1 VYTVASGRPFLAA
14 LAEAL
19 LGGSL
24 PVRGGQ
30 RPDPLQLADTVL
42 HLPTR
47 RATRPLQE
55 AFLKASRGGA
65 LLLPKI
71 KPIGAGSEEAE
82 LLASVEDFHTGG
94 EADVPR
100 VISDL
105 QRQLVLTKL
114 VLRWAES
121 ERHPKA
127 KDGDLLPYA
136 AAGAH
141 TPAQA
146 AKLAEDLARLIDTLE
161 AEDID
166 VARLSELV
174 PEEYSEH
181 WWRTLAF
188 LQIVTQFWP
197 AHLAEHNLVSAVAR
211 RKRLLAAEVERMR
224 STPPSAPVIVA
235 GVTSADPAACELIRA
250 VCALPN
256 GALVLP
262 ALDQTLDEESWA
274 AIADHP
280 EHPQFGLK
288 KLIEALGLSRR
299 DVEPLGGPEQTPA
312 RRARWSLACEA
323 MRPAGTTERWHRFA
337 AAANKKDMAAALVD
351 LNAVEAAT
359 AEEEAEAIALIL
371 REVAETPGR
380 TAMLVAPDRALARRV
395 AARLAVWELA
405 VDDQGGQ
412 PFARS
417 IAGAFLDLVAAAVEK
432 DFAPIAL
439 TSLLKHP
446 LCRLGLG
453 PSELRRGLHALELA
467 AFRAPYFGSGLDG
480 MEAALEQAQAR
491 SWQHVA
497 VRRLASADWD
507 AARML
512 VRRLGQAFA
521 PMAKVFAAS
530 KPASLHVLARAHF
543 ETAQTLAKA
552 SDRDDGAALRQ
563 GEAGEWAAQLFASL
577 IDAAMP
583 APDMAPADY
592 PDFYRTLVA
601 RKNIRPRGAVHPRL
615 SICDPFEARLQ
626 QADVVILGGLNEG
639 TSPTAAD
646 PGPWL
651 NRPMRATLGLPAPE
665 ESIGAAAYDFISQ
678 LGAARVILTRAAKV
692 DGAPTVPSRWLLRLE
707 ALVKGLGLSLAP
719 ERPWIAW
726 AQARNAIAGAARPV
740 RAPEPKPPVE
750 ARPRQLSVTAI
761 ETWIG
766 NPYAIFAQR
775 VLGLEALPKL
785 GERPGPSLR
794 GQIVHEALGRFA
806 QRFPERLPEDIAKE
820 LMAVAAGVLADYTSN
835 PRVAAFWVSRMAR
848 FAAWF
853 AETESAR
860 RAGIAKTVAEASG
873 KLVLAGPAGPFTL
886 TARADR
892 IDLGASGLVITD
904 YKTSQNLDNL
914 ASRALDGQAPQLPL
928 EAAIAAAGG
937 FAGVPAGRVA
947 KLGYISTAGGEPP
960 GQEFPL
966 KTDDVAALARE
977 AHDGL
982 ARLIAAFDQQATP
995 YRAVR
1000 RARFRYDYDAYAH
1013 LARVA
1018 EWSLDSGEEE

>member
-42 HLPTR
+42 YLPTR

-181 WWRTLAF
+181 WSRTLAF

-274 AIADHP
+274 SIANHP
-280 EHPQFGLK
+280 EHPQFGVK

-312 RRARWSLACEA
+312 RRARWLACEA
-323 MRPAGTTERWHRFA
+323 MRPAAPPSAGIASLPPPTRRTWRRRWWTSTRWRPPPPRRRA
-337 AAANKKDMAAALVD
+337 GPC
-351 LNAVEAAT
+351 
-359 AEEEAEAIALIL
+359 ALIL

-380 TAMLVAPDRALARRV
+380 TACWSRADRALARG
-395 AARLAVWELA
+395 W
-405 VDDQGGQ
+405 
-412 PFARS
+412 
-417 IAGAFLDLVAAAVEK
+417 
-432 DFAPIAL
+432 
-439 TSLLKHP
+439 
-446 LCRLGLG
+446 
-453 PSELRRGLHALELA
+453 
-467 AFRAPYFGSGLDG
+467 
-480 MEAALEQAQAR
+480 
-491 SWQHVA
+491 
-497 VRRLASADWD
+497 
-507 AARML
+507 
-512 VRRLGQAFA
+512 
-521 PMAKVFAAS
+521 
-530 KPASLHVLARAHF
+530 
-543 ETAQTLAKA
+543 
-552 SDRDDGAALRQ
+552 
-563 GEAGEWAAQLFASL
+563 
-577 IDAAMP
+577 
-583 APDMAPADY
+583 
-592 PDFYRTLVA
+592 
-601 RKNIRPRGAVHPRL
+601 
-615 SICDPFEARLQ
+615 
-626 QADVVILGGLNEG
+626 
-639 TSPTAAD
+639 
-646 PGPWL
+646 
-651 NRPMRATLGLPAPE
+651 
-665 ESIGAAAYDFISQ
+665 
-678 LGAARVILTRAAKV
+678 
-692 DGAPTVPSRWLLRLE
+692 
-707 ALVKGLGLSLAP
+707 
-719 ERPWIAW
+719 
-726 AQARNAIAGAARPV
+726 
-740 RAPEPKPPVE
+740 
-750 ARPRQLSVTAI
+750 
-761 ETWIG
+761 
-766 NPYAIFAQR
+766 
-775 VLGLEALPKL
+775 
-785 GERPGPSLR
+785 
-794 GQIVHEALGRFA
+794 
-806 QRFPERLPEDIAKE
+806 
-820 LMAVAAGVLADYTSN
+820 
-835 PRVAAFWVSRMAR
+835 
-848 FAAWF
+848 
-853 AETESAR
+853 
-860 RAGIAKTVAEASG
+860 
-873 KLVLAGPAGPFTL
+873 
-886 TARADR
+886 
-892 IDLGASGLVITD
+892 
-904 YKTSQNLDNL
+904 
-914 ASRALDGQAPQLPL
+914 
-928 EAAIAAAGG
+928 
-937 FAGVPAGRVA
+937 
-947 KLGYISTAGGEPP
+947 
-960 GQEFPL
+960 
-966 KTDDVAALARE
+966 
-977 AHDGL
+977 
-982 ARLIAAFDQQATP
+982 
-995 YRAVR
+995 R
-1000 RARFRYDYDAYAH
+1000 RAR
-1013 LARVA
+1013 
-1018 EWSLDSGEEE
+1018 W